1 MGGGVSFWRIGDS
14 PEFAVV
20 ISSAFVGR
28 TGVLMFVL
36 AEGFSVTG
44 VESGSHSCEAIL
56 DLRE

>member
-1 MGGGVSFWRIGDS
+1 MSFWRIGDS
-14 PEFAVV
+14 PELAVV
-20 ISSAFVGR
+20 ISSAFVGG